1 MTSQSIN
8 RVSLDSSSYRF
19 SAHWAK
25 IKCSICSSEFDRF
38 ERVHATLL
46 MIKRLFGQGSG
57 SGACSCP
64 VMGRLGIAVPPRTAH
79 THSHFGSVSSYL
91 SKAKLY
97 RQQVVRSFEN
107 RRIDVRSLAE
117 AFVFF
122 SPLFSLFLRCCFHFF
137 STAVFTFSALLFSPF
152 LHCCFVLIVIPTV
165 LPLFQWWFVKLVLGW
180 SRDLRFCHRCTL
192 TPLFRDRNRLFSR
205 GFRCRYVFSYAL
217 SRLTAKNCFFSKIL
231 EKMFRVLYSAR
242 GKIKKRNTSGRFLSS
257 DRFFLSHSFLF
268 NKERWEVT
276 LLSVFVPPKGLLF
289 DLLVFSIQRKG
300 SKATSTSIKSV
311 AKRCNVTL
319 ASVQSHAWIFRLLL
333 KISVDRG
340 KIMSLKHTF
349 FDPLRLLDQGAYYY
363 RSTNG
368 KSSSPRAC
376 ARTIAEL
383 RKAYWN

>member
-137 STAVFTFSALLFSPF
+137 STAVFTFSALLFSLF
-152 LHCCFVLIVIPTV
+152 LRCCFVLIVIPTV
-165 LPLFQWWFVKLVLGW
+165 LPYFNG
-180 SRDLRFCHRCTL
+180 DL
-192 TPLFRDRNRLFSR
+192 
-205 GFRCRYVFSYAL
+205 
-217 SRLTAKNCFFSKIL
+217 
-231 EKMFRVLYSAR
+231 
-242 GKIKKRNTSGRFLSS
+242 
-257 DRFFLSHSFLF
+257 
-268 NKERWEVT
+268 
-276 LLSVFVPPKGLLF
+276 
-289 DLLVFSIQRKG
+289 
-300 SKATSTSIKSV
+300 
-311 AKRCNVTL
+311 
-319 ASVQSHAWIFRLLL
+319 
-333 KISVDRG
+333 
-340 KIMSLKHTF
+340 
-349 FDPLRLLDQGAYYY
+349 
-363 RSTNG
+363 
-368 KSSSPRAC
+368 
-376 ARTIAEL
+376 
-383 RKAYWN
+383 WNWC